1 MDCLH
6 VNIQVD
12 AGTGPGTVPHLF
24 FSDGQFL
31 AVGVGKI
38 SAGQSPGLV
47 PVITNQDPLNGY
59 VYTLDE

>member
-24 FSDGQFL
+24 FQRQQPKI
-31 AVGVGKI
+31 VHQKKI